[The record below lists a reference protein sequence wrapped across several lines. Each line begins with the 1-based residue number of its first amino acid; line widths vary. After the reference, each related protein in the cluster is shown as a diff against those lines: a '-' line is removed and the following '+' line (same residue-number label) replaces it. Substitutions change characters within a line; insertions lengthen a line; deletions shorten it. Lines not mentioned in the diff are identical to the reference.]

1 MGKGGPNDMY
11 NNDGSRA
18 SYEVWM
24 DWIDDICSEDF
35 KERLKKDR
43 LKSITRDVRK
53 EYKDG
58 V

>member
-1 MGKGGPNDMY
+1 MY

>member
-11 NNDGSRA
+11 NDDGSRA

-24 DWIDDICSEDF
+24 DWIEDLCSEDLE
-35 KERLKKDR
+35 ERLKKM
-43 LKSITRDVRK
+43 TQN
-53 EYKDG
+53 EQECYKDG